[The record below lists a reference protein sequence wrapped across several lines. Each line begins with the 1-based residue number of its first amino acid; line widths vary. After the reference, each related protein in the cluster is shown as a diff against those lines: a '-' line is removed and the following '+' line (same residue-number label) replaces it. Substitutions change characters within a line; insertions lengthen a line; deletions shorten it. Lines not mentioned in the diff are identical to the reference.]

1 MATLTLKVMML
12 QRPQLL
18 AASAL
23 LIVAALAMPAQ
34 AQYVEDSIDV
44 GGAWVGNLV
53 YSSANDAVY
62 GTSTS
67 ADLVYA
73 ISCVENRVTGTA
85 TLSRA
90 LDLAYDSID
99 NKLFVTYEE
108 LDQGCYV
115 GVIDCAS
122 MKVTHRIGMDGA
134 TRVVWSG
141 EFNRAYVSCGDYD
154 RVAVINCANDSLE
167 RLIQVPGYP
176 IGMDLNT
183 VHHKLYVRNW
193 DGNSVSIIDLN
204 THQVSEPIGTD
215 GTPECGHY
223 SSAFDKYYVAGTP
236 TDSVILIDGAT
247 DSIVSRM
254 SVGEHIGSVHAIVV
268 AEPHGLVMAGKWND
282 SGWDPDSLFVGDAA
296 TGVLLSRTAIPRGP
310 YSALYSTSSDRMY
323 CACSTADSVVVL
335 RGDDGGVARAL
346 RVGDAPFVLAY
357 SPVNRRV
364 YVGHLNCA
372 WVFVIRDTVTG
383 IAEESRSGVPR
394 LPGVTVLGG
403 VMRVGRAA
411 RLVDVTGRTVLPLEA
426 GENDVSGLARG
437 AYFVVSGCE
446 PVGKVLLV
454 R

>member
-1 MATLTLKVMML
+1 MKVMML
-12 QRPQLL
+12 RRPQLL

-23 LIVAALAMPAQ
+23 LILAALAVPAR
-34 AQYVEDSIDV
+34 AQYVEDSVWVAGTAV
-44 GGAWVGNLV
+44 GSLV
-53 YSSANDAVY
+53 YNSQADVVY
-62 GTSTS
+62 GGSQAGGIFFAIDCATNT
-67 ADLVYA
+67 LVRSFPLPWPRY
-73 ISCVENRVTGTA
+73 
-85 TLSRA
+85 
-90 LDLAYDSID
+90 LAYDSTD
-99 NKLFVTYEE
+99 NKVYVTF
-108 LDQGCYV
+108 LHNDVDSV
-115 GVIDCAS
+115 GVIDGT
-122 MKVTHRIGMDGA
+122 THDRIGGLGLQGA
-134 TRVVWSG
+134 TCPVWDPQ
-141 EFNRAYVSCGDYD
+141 NNKLYVSCGDYD
-154 RVAVINCANDSLE
+154 RVAVINCHNDSLE
-167 RLIQVPGYP
+167 RLILVPGYP

-193 DGNSVSIIDLN
+193 DGNSVSIIDLHTN
-204 THQVSEPIGTD
+204 QVSEPIGTD

-223 SSAFDKYYVAGTP
+223 SPVFDKYYVAGTP

-296 TGVLLSRTAIPRGP
+296 AGVLLSRTAIPRGP

-335 RGDDGGVARAL
+335 RGDDGGVARTL
-346 RVGDAPFVLAY
+346 HVGDAPFVLAY

-372 WVFVIRDTVTG
+372 WVFVIRDTTTG
-383 IAEESRSGVPR
+383 VAEEGRSGVPR
-394 LPGVTVLGG
+394 APDVTVLGG

-411 RLVDVTGRTVLPLEA
+411 RLVDVTGRTVAEFVA
-426 GENDVSGLARG
+426 GESDVSGLACG
-437 AYFVVSGCE
+437 AYFVVSAGE
-446 PVGKVLLV
+446 LVGKVMLA